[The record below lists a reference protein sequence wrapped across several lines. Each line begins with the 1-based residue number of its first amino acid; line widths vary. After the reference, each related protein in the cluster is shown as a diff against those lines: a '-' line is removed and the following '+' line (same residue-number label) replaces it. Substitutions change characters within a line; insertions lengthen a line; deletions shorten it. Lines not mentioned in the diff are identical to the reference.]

1 MKGFRAENKSKET
14 NKIKYLNN
22 KIINQAFKSHSEGN
36 ISEAAKYY
44 QQIIRQGCID
54 PRVFSNYGVILKNL
68 GKLKD
73 AEISTRKAIELNP
86 NYSQG
91 FLNLGLILKDI
102 NNLQDAEISTRKGI
116 KLNPNN
122 ANGYSNL
129 GGILQDLGKLKEAEV
144 SLKKAIQ
151 LKSNLAGAYSNLG
164 SVLKDLGKLKDAE
177 VSLKK
182 AIQLNPNL
190 TKAYF
195 SLSSLK
201 YANEINSKWQKNL
214 FLEDILKNKFPK
226 EKVDIYFARANILH
240 NEKKYDESSKYLKF
254 ANKLKIEINPSD
266 SNFLINKSK
275 ALLIESN
282 KKEIHKKLQRPFSNS
297 IFIVG
302 MPRSGSTL
310 LESILSMNNDVYDLG
325 EVNILEESFL
335 ESKKSKKE
343 LNLADIYE
351 KKVKDKTNLKITTNK
366 YLYNYQYAGV
376 IAKNI
381 PNSKIIHCIRNP
393 LDNILSIF
401 RAHFAKGNE
410 YSSSLI
416 DCANVYLNQEE
427 IMSNYK
433 NRLRSKIYNFNYDLL
448 VRNPN
453 KEIKSLISWLG
464 WEWNDSYLTPHLNS
478 RSILTRS
485 NVEVRSPINSK
496 SIGGWKN
503 YKDMLKPA
511 IEIFTQNDK
520 YRDLIV

>member
-1 MKGFRAENKSKET
+1 MKGFRAENKSKKT

-22 KIINQAFKSHSEGN
+22 EIINKAFKSHSEGN

-68 GKLKD
+68 GKLKE

-91 FLNLGLILKDI
+91 FLNLGLILKDL

-116 KLNPNN
+116 KLNPDN
-122 ANGYSNL
+122 ANG
-129 GGILQDLGKLKEAEV
+129 
-144 SLKKAIQ
+144 
-151 LKSNLAGAYSNLG
+151 YSNLG

-214 FLEDILKNKFPK
+214 FLGDILKNKFPK

-240 NEKKYDESSKYLKF
+240 NKKKYEESSKYLKF

-275 ALLIESN
+275 ALLIESD

-325 EVNILEESFL
+325 EINILEESFL
-335 ESKKSKKE
+335 ESKESNKE

-401 RAHFAKGNE
+401 RAHFAKGNT
-410 YSSSLI
+410 YASSLV
-416 DCANVYLNQEE
+416 DCANIYLNQEA
-427 IMSNYK
+427 IMSEYK
-433 NRLRSKIYNFNYDLL
+433 NRFRTKIYDLNYELL
-448 VRNPN
+448 VMHP
-453 KEIKSLISWLG
+453 KQEIKSLIFWLG
-464 WEWNDSYLTPHLNS
+464 WKWDDNYLTPHLNP
-478 RSILTRS
+478 RSVSTAS
-485 NVEVRSPINSK
+485 NVQVRSPINTK
-496 SIGGWKN
+496 SLRGWQK
-503 YKDMLKPA
+503 YKKMLKPA
-511 IEIFTQNDK
+511 MEIITQNDK
-520 YRDLIV
+520 YKDLKY

>member
-1 MKGFRAENKSKET
+1 MKGFRAENKSKKT

-22 KIINQAFKSHSEGN
+22 EIINKAFKSHSEGN
-36 ISEAAKYY
+36 ISEATKYY
-44 QQIIRQGCID
+44 QLIIRQGCID

-91 FLNLGLILKDI
+91 FLNLGLILKDL

-116 KLNPNN
+116 KLNPKN

-129 GGILQDLGKLKEAEV
+129 GGILQDLGKLK
-144 SLKKAIQ
+144 
-151 LKSNLAGAYSNLG
+151 
-164 SVLKDLGKLKDAE
+164 DAE
-177 VSLKK
+177 ASLKK

-214 FLEDILKNKFPK
+214 FLENILKNKFPK

-240 NEKKYDESSKYLKF
+240 NKKNYDESSKYLKF

-275 ALLIESN
+275 ALLIESD
-282 KKEIHKKLQRPFSNS
+282 KKEIHKKIQRPFSNS

-335 ESKKSKKE
+335 ESKESNKE
-343 LNLADIYE
+343 LNLAEIYE
-351 KKVKDKTNLKITTNK
+351 KKVKDKTNLEITTNK

-401 RAHFAKGNE
+401 RAHFAKGNT
-410 YSSSLI
+410 YASSLV
-416 DCANVYLNQEE
+416 DCANIYLNQEA
-427 IMSNYK
+427 IMSEYK
-433 NRLRSKIYNFNYDLL
+433 NRFRTKIYDLNYELL
-448 VRNPN
+448 VMHPKR
-453 KEIKSLISWLG
+453 EIKSLIFWLG
-464 WEWNDSYLTPHLNS
+464 WKWDDNYLAPHLNP
-478 RSILTRS
+478 RSVSTAS
-485 NVEVRSPINSK
+485 NVQVRSPINTK
-496 SIGGWKN
+496 SLRGWQK
-503 YKDMLKPA
+503 YKEMLKPA
-511 IEIFTQNDK
+511 MEIITQNDK
-520 YRDLIV
+520 YKDLKY